1 MKVLVAEPIAEEG
14 LDILRKQADVDVKLE
29 LKPEE
34 LISVIGEYEALLV
47 RSETRVT
54 AEVVKAGEKLHVIAR
69 AGVGVDNIDVDAAT
83 QRGIIVVNAPAAN
96 TISAAEH
103 TIALMFALAR
113 HIPQAHAH
121 LSGGAWLRHEFLGI
135 EVKNKTLGIIGLG
148 NVGSEVARRVKGLQM
163 KVIAYDPFISP
174 DYARNLGVELVPL
187 ENLLKESDFITL
199 HLPLTPGARG
209 MIGARELSMVKPSV
223 RFINCARGG
232 LIDEEAL
239 LQAIN
244 EGRVAGAAI
253 DVFEQEPPTDN
264 PLLKCKDVIVTPHLG
279 ASTAE
284 AQTGVAVDV
293 AEQVVAVL
301 QGQPA
306 RYAVNAPLIPPEIL
320 SVLAPYIGVATRL
333 GRVVAQLTEGQ
344 MSGIDIG
351 YDGEIANYDLT
362 VLKAAVLGG
371 LLEGI
376 SDERINIVNAN
387 FIAQKRG
394 LGVTEHKNPVCENYT
409 SLITVSLTASAGVT
423 AVAATFIRDE
433 LHIVRINDYWIDLV
447 PKGGYFLFSDHKDR
461 PGLIGAV
468 GMITANADINISSM
482 QLSRLKPRGQALMV
496 LELDEPLEEEQIQ
509 QILSIPDVYTAKV
522 VKL

>member
-1 MKVLVAEPIAEEG
+1 
-14 LDILRKQADVDVKLE
+14 
-29 LKPEE
+29 
-34 LISVIGEYEALLV
+34 
-47 RSETRVT
+47 
-54 AEVVKAGEKLHVIAR
+54 
-69 AGVGVDNIDVDAAT
+69 
-83 QRGIIVVNAPAAN
+83 
-96 TISAAEH
+96 
-103 TIALMFALAR
+103 
-113 HIPQAHAH
+113 
-121 LSGGAWLRHEFLGI
+121 
-135 EVKNKTLGIIGLG
+135 
-148 NVGSEVARRVKGLQM
+148 SEVARRVKGLQM

-174 DYARNLGVELVPL
+174 DYARNLGVELVSL
-187 ENLLKESDFITL
+187 EDLLKESDFITL
-199 HLPLTPGARG
+199 HLPLTQGARG

-223 RFINCARGG
+223 RLINCARGG

-239 LQAIN
+239 LQAI
-244 EGRVAGAAI
+244 EQGRVAGAAI

-301 QGQPA
+301 QGHPA

-333 GRVVAQLTEGQ
+333 GRVVAQLAEGQ

-409 SLITVSLTASAGVT
+409 SLITVSLNTSAAVIT
-423 AVAATFIRDE
+423 VAATVIRGE
-433 LHIVRINDYWIDLV
+433 LHIVRVNDYWVDLV

-496 LELDEPLEEEQIQ
+496 LELDEPLGEEQIQ

-522 VKL
+522 IKL